1 MPTVCTIC
9 RHPQRAAIERAL
21 IRQIPLRKIASD
33 VKTSIAT
40 LQRHKAH
47 VPAKLA
53 TAEQVSK
60 IAEAGSLLKKL
71 EEVIEDARRITG
83 RAERKG
89 NYQAALAGLRTIT
102 NSLELLGRVTG
113 ELRAEGGLHL
123 HKHAHVHA
131 SAREPGVMSDSDLE
145 VAIARDVAAATDNF
159 NPSEIERLKSLL
171 ASLPSLP
178 APPISEGVLIEA

>member
-1 MPTVCTIC
+1 MSTICTIC
-9 RHPQRAAIERAL
+9 RHPERAAIERAL
-21 IRQIPLRKIASD
+21 VRQIPLRKIASD
-33 VKTSIAT
+33 VRTSIAT

-53 TAEQVSK
+53 TAEAASK

-113 ELRAEGGLHL
+113 ELRPEGGLHL
-123 HKHAHVHA
+123 HRHAHLHA
-131 SAREPGVMSDSDLE
+131 SATDASAMADEDLE
-145 VAIARDVAAATDNF
+145 LSIARDVATATNGFD
-159 NPSEIERLKSLL
+159 PMEIQRLKALL
-171 ASLPSLP
+171 DALPSLP
-178 APPISEGVLIEA
+178 APSREAALIEA